1 MRQLEKGKGGK
12 RKRGE
17 TAGQEGGKRKRPTW
31 DSSKRE
37 KGEGKRKQRETG
49 GQRGARESDCPET
62 AGEGD
67 RKPAKA
73 RGDREAADGPENSA

>member
-1 MRQLEKGKGGK
+1 M
-12 RKRGE
+12 E
-17 TAGQEGGKRKRPTW
+17 TAGQEVPGKRKRPTW

-49 GQRGARESDCPET
+49 GQRGARERNCLET

-73 RGDREAADGPENSA
+73 RGEKGTKRKRQTWDS